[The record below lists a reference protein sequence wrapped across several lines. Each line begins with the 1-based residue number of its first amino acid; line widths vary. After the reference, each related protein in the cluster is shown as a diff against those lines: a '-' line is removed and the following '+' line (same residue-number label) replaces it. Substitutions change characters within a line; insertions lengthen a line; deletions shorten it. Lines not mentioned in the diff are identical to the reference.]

1 MGVIEML
8 DPLQVFAHLEAQER
22 VREQFDP
29 AARGPT
35 RTLRPSALPTGA
47 VRGPELWCGSGNW
60 PIAWNGETPA
70 QLDPYRNLAGVE
82 RGERCST
89 GKLIDCDLD
98 SVRNEPGWE
107 TVHADCLA
115 MTQGAS
121 ALPSCSSSDSFWS
134 RN

>member
-1 MGVIEML
+1 ML
-8 DPLQVFAHLEAQER
+8 DLLQVFAHLEAQER

-29 AARGPT
+29 AARGPHQDPAAVGAPD
-35 RTLRPSALPTGA
+35 RGGARARVVVWLRELADRLE
-47 VRGPELWCGSGNW
+47 RGN
-60 PIAWNGETPA
+60 
-70 QLDPYRNLAGVE
+70 PYMNLAGVE
-82 RGERCST
+82 RGEWWPT